1 MPRAGGGLEPAGGSG
16 GSPPRASTVAGVLLA
31 AGEGKRLGTPKALVE
46 LGGRRLVDR
55 GADLLREGG
64 TAPVLVVTG
73 AAPVTV
79 PGVTVVPNPDW
90 RTGMGSSLAAGLR
103 ALPGDCAAAVI
114 ALVDQPLVGPE
125 VVRRLLAAYR
135 AGAELAVAAYAGQAR
150 NPVLLARGHWAGV
163 LAAAEGDAGARPYL
177 RAHPGLVT
185 LVECA
190 DIGSPDDV
198 DTPEDLARVGALLA
212 GPAGAC

>member
-1 MPRAGGGLEPAGGSG
+1 MGNR
-16 GSPPRASTVAGVLLA
+16 VAGVLLA
-31 AGEGKRLGTPKALVE
+31 AGEGKRLGTPKALIE

-55 GADLLREGG
+55 AAGLLRDAG
-64 TAPVLVVTG
+64 TDPVLVVTG

-79 PGVTVVPNPDW
+79 PGAVGVPNPDW

-103 ALPGDCAAAVI
+103 ALPADCTAAVI
-114 ALVDQPLVGPE
+114 ALVDQPLIGPE
-125 VVRRLLAAYR
+125 VVRRLLAAHA
-135 AGAELAVAAYAGQAR
+135 AGAELAVAAYHGRAR

-163 LAAAEGDAGARPYL
+163 LAVADGDTGARPYL

-190 DIGSPDDV
+190 DVGRPDDV
-198 DTPEDLARVGALLA
+198 DTPADLARVGALLSGQPE
-212 GPAGAC
+212 GPWPSRRTGGV